1 MAKYDWF
8 VAEKIP
14 ESGALGMSLVG
25 AMGMFSS
32 AIFQPVIGGWVD
44 SATEQQEALSLT
56 GNELQLAVGQTALTN
71 MLLFPGILI
80 SFYHL
85 YFWKKR
91 PKQLKHKKNSSKEGF
106 FKKSSF
112 ISAMIKN
119 TIQSKK

>member
-1 MAKYDWF
+1 MIGF

-32 AIFQPVIGGWVD
+32 AIFQPDIGGWVD
-44 SATEQQEALSLT
+44 SATEQQEALGLT

-80 SFYHL
+80 VAFTIL

-91 PKQLKHKKNSSKEGF
+91 PKTVE
-106 FKKSSF
+106 
-112 ISAMIKN
+112 A
-119 TIQSKK
+119 